1 MSLQS
6 LRETVGRW
14 WRSSFGHAAGGSR
27 IARSA
32 VARAGIRPGL
42 YHFMYEAAGE
52 ATRFHLRV
60 DSSGNGLLL
69 AGASAAAR
77 LRPSGVIV
85 AKGLLEGDEEPALL
99 ERLRRCFRHVP
110 IEDARLDIKRVLGL
124 IDDLAEPGDT
134 YPIVNLAD
142 PTFTPSAD
150 RLDRPFSA
158 DVPLAEPARIV
169 PLLDRMWDEGIPHV
183 TFIAG
188 DAPNPAHLVRA
199 VERAEDLGMIAGVR
213 ARGSVLAR
221 GTLIHDLAQAGV
233 DHLNVLYL
241 AAEAERHDRLAGPG
255 DHAQAVRAIGM
266 ARTSEVYPVA
276 EIALT
281 RSTVETAE
289 ATIRSL
295 PGHGVG
301 SAALF
306 ALAAEAGTEVGEAL
320 QAEELIQVAGLI
332 EETADDAGLR
342 LLWYPP
348 VRFDPSRS
356 AAKQVCGGP
365 RASGD
370 TSVRV
375 EPDGAVIPARG
386 PRIVGGNLL
395 TDPWPRIH
403 ESPPFRQY
411 RARVEHDTHCEQCP
425 GLAICAADCPRS
437 VQGWSDDRAECE
449 PAANRGPRIASKETD
464 DGA

>member
-1 MSLQS
+1 MNFQS
-6 LRETVGRW
+6 LRETLGRR
-14 WRSSFGHAAGGSR
+14 WRSYFGHSAGGDRNAGSP
-27 IARSA
+27 I
-32 VARAGIRPGL
+32 ARAGIRPGL

-77 LRPSGVIV
+77 LRPSGVIL
-85 AKGLLEGDEEPALL
+85 AKGLLEGDDEPALL
-99 ERLRRCFRHVP
+99 ERLRRCFRNVTV
-110 IEDARLDIKRVLGL
+110 EEARLDIKRVWGL

-150 RLDRPFSA
+150 RLDRPLSA
-158 DVPLAEPARIV
+158 DVPLAEPDRVV

-183 TFIAG
+183 TLIAG

-213 ARGSVLAR
+213 ARGSVLVR

-241 AAEAERHDRLAGPG
+241 AAEAERHDRLAGSG
-255 DHAQAVRAIGM
+255 DHEHALRAIGM
-266 ARTSEVYPVA
+266 ARQNEVYPLA

-281 RSTVETAE
+281 RATVEVAE
-289 ATIRSL
+289 ETIRSL
-295 PGHGVG
+295 PGLGVG

-306 ALAAEAGTEVGEAL
+306 ALAAETGTAGGEAL
-320 QAEELIQVAGLI
+320 RAEELIQVAGLI
-332 EETADDAGLR
+332 EETADEAGLR

-356 AAKQVCGGP
+356 ATEQVCGGP

-370 TSVRV
+370 TAVRV
-375 EPDGAVIPARG
+375 EPDGAVLPARG

-395 TDPWPRIH
+395 SDPWPRIH
-403 ESPPFRQY
+403 ESLAFRQY

-425 GLAICAADCPRS
+425 GLAICAVDCPRNP
-437 VQGWSDDRAECE
+437 QGWADERTRGESG
-449 PAANRGPRIASKETD
+449 ANPEPRIASKESRHE
-464 DGA
+464 A